1 MCSISTKR
9 LVTSK
14 GPEMT
19 SSPARLENTVDGP
32 LDNAQ
37 IKAFRNDGFL
47 VVRALYS
54 AMEMAEI
61 AAWTD
66 EVETWPETPDRHMMY
81 FERSLRDGSRVLN
94 RLENFA
100 PYHTGFNALLRD
112 GRMAGAVS
120 QLLGE
125 PAVLFKEKIN
135 FKMPG
140 GDGFKPHQDQQ
151 AGWGTYADLFVTAM
165 VSIDRATVA
174 NGCLELAAGH
184 HDKGL
189 VHKEWEP
196 LSENDMAEMDFV
208 TCETE
213 PGDAVFFD
221 SFAPHG
227 SSANMTDEKRRILY
241 ITYNGAS
248 AGDHLVQYYADKRK
262 SYPPDIER
270 EPGKVYVFRV

>member
-1 MCSISTKR
+1 
-9 LVTSK
+9 
-14 GPEMT
+14 MT
-19 SSPARLENTVDGP
+19 ASPAETKAEPKADIDGP
-32 LDNAQ
+32 LAPDQVARFH
-37 IKAFRNDGFL
+37 AEGFL
-47 VVRALYS
+47 IVRALYS
-54 AMEMAEI
+54 AEEMARI

-66 EVETWPETPDRHMMY
+66 EAEAWPETPGRHMMY
-81 FERSLRDGSRVLN
+81 FERSRKDGARVLN
-94 RLENFA
+94 RLENFV
-100 PYHTGFNALLRD
+100 PYHPDFNALLRD
-112 GRMAGAVS
+112 GRMIGAVS

-125 PAVLFKEKIN
+125 PAVLFKDKIN

-151 AGWGTYADLFVTAM
+151 AGWGAYADVFITAM
-165 VSIDRATVA
+165 VSIDRATVE
-174 NGCLELAAGH
+174 NGALELAAGH

-196 LSENDMAEMDFV
+196 LDDDDMAGMEFV

-227 SSANMTDEKRRILY
+227 SAPNMTDAKRRILY
-241 ITYNGAS
+241 ITYNRAS
-248 AGDHLVQYYADKRK
+248 AGDHLARYYADKRR

-270 EPGKVYVFRV
+270 DPDKEYVFRV

>member
-1 MCSISTKR
+1 MTASQAEMPTKIDAD
-9 LVTSK
+9 V
-14 GPEMT
+14 E
-19 SSPARLENTVDGP
+19 GP
-32 LDNAQ
+32 LASDQ
-37 IKAFRNDGFL
+37 IARFHDEGFL

-54 AMEMAEI
+54 APEMARI

-66 EVETWPETPDRHMMY
+66 EVEAWPETPGKHMMY
-81 FERSLRDGSRVLN
+81 FEQSLKDGARVLN
-94 RLENFA
+94 RLENFV
-100 PYHTGFNALLRD
+100 PYHAGFDELLRD
-112 GRMAGAVS
+112 GRMIGAVS

-125 PAVLFKEKIN
+125 PAVLFKDKIN

-151 AGWGTYADLFVTAM
+151 AGWGTYADFFITAM
-165 VSIDRATVA
+165 ISIDRATA
-174 NGCLELAAGH
+174 QNGALELAAGH

-196 LSENDMAEMDFV
+196 LNENDMGGMDFV
-208 TCETE
+208 MCETE

-227 SSANMTDEKRRILY
+227 SAANMTDEKRRILY
-241 ITYNGAS
+241 ITYNRAS
-248 AGDHLVQYYADKRK
+248 AGDHLTQYYADKRQ

-270 EPGKVYVFRV
+270 DPDKEYVFRV